1 MKKKSIL
8 VLFFLFS
15 LNFSGSAK
23 ANYWLIIGTYRQGP
37 GGRPEVSGIT
47 SPSLHSI
54 PMKDLDINFPLDNF
68 EKLIIDIGWESLD
81 DWFKFWNNKR
91 NILSIDQY
99 WNNKVND
106 DWIWGLALPLL
117 SQAYK
122 FQNNFSDRKI
132 IGISALPGT
141 GKTTLGK
148 WLEAISLKL
157 NFKIA
162 VISIDDFYLPSN
174 EMKLAIQN
182 NPWNV
187 SRGFPGSHSVKLMHE
202 KLLNWKKNG
211 ELNVPVFD
219 KSLRNGLGDRSQW
232 RLDNPDL
239 LILEGWFLG
248 IKPYSIDINDRP
260 INTTDLSLHES
271 SYVLKIQNNLKE
283 YLDIWTLIDNIWHLK
298 PLKIEYMNI
307 WKTNQEKEMFL
318 QKGNAL
324 LDEKLSNFLRML
336 NVSIPHES
344 FDVIKSYALL
354 LIDQERNL
362 VEAGLICRI
371 VCISFFSVIFYTFFL
386 TLNGV

>member
-1 MKKKSIL
+1 
-8 VLFFLFS
+8 
-15 LNFSGSAK
+15 
-23 ANYWLIIGTYRQGP
+23 
-37 GGRPEVSGIT
+37 
-47 SPSLHSI
+47 
-54 PMKDLDINFPLDNF
+54 MKDLKINFPFDKF

-81 DWFKFWNNKR
+81 DWFNFWNNQR
-91 NILSIDQY
+91 NILSINKF
-99 WNNKVND
+99 WNKKVSD

-122 FQNNFSDRKI
+122 FHNNFSDRKI

-148 WLEAISLKL
+148 WLEAISIKF

-174 EMKLAIQN
+174 EMKFAIQN

-202 KLLNWKKNG
+202 KLLNWKMNG

-219 KSLRNGLGDRSQW
+219 KSLRNGLGDRSHW

-248 IKPYSIDINDRP
+248 IEPSFNDVSNQP
-260 INTTDLSLHES
+260 INAVELSLQES
-271 SYVLKIQNNLKE
+271 LYRINIQNNLNE
-283 YLDIWTLIDNIWHLK
+283 YLDVWSLIDKIWHLK
-298 PLKIEYMNI
+298 PLKFEYMNM
-307 WKTNQEKEMFL
+307 WKSNQEKEMFL
-318 QKGNAL
+318 RRGNAL
-324 LDEKLSNFLRML
+324 QNEKLSNFLRML

-344 FDVIKSYALL
+344 FDIINSYALL

-362 VEAGLICRI
+362 VNSGL
-371 VCISFFSVIFYTFFL
+371 
-386 TLNGV
+386 N